1 MASIVTSVLK
11 ATVGFLVTKGR
22 DAAAERLKE
31 GDATDQQFRDM
42 IVRELDEIK
51 SKLDGLAR
59 KDLLTSISFFKEG
72 IVFLYQ
78 ALDNSKCGGEEG
90 AVNQQMAMGT
100 VTDGAK
106 TISLV
111 RGQGNSQLSDLDDSG
126 KRALADAKKRF
137 DDARM
142 KATEAF
148 NNTGLSTADRILAMQ
163 YRVMS
168 TILQKIDNPREAIA
182 ACKLCL
188 EELHSMP
195 AVEKSFHVKESGGF
209 RSLFNR
215 DEREEIIQSV
225 HDVNGVIGRVVAV
238 LDGVFSREFDIWPC
252 INFGRYSTIKPE
264 QDGDFLQ
271 LVPWSFGQEGE
282 GKLES
287 PQSITTTTHGDFIV
301 ADKDVVK
308 VFNHGGQFVHS
319 FIPEPGCAA
328 KDVATDHL
336 DSLYVLFSTRIYA
349 FDKQAKRRRVL
360 YLEEG
365 FVGESITINVEQS
378 VFVCV
383 KCLKNNTCVVQVYDD
398 DGQFVNSF
406 GSQQNW
412 FRPDPAGILTYGF
425 VYALI
430 SLFSFP
436 WNRPKP
442 NLCYTY
448 PTGIAT
454 TCDGGVVALEKEC
467 TEVTSINRIG
477 VFDGQGKYTYKS
489 RGVVYDRSRAFIAV
503 HLPTDQVIIAGQWEE
518 MLDITIYTKECHFVR
533 SISLNTDKLH
543 SLSGVA
549 VTMEGQIA
557 VLCTMEGIESK
568 SKTPVVYVI

>member
-31 GDATDQQFRDM
+31 GDVTDQQFRDM
-42 IVRELDEIK
+42 IVRELDDIK

-78 ALDNSKCGGEEG
+78 ALDNSKCGGLG
-90 AVNQQMAMGT
+90 SAVNQQMAKGT

-111 RGQGNSQLSDLDDSG
+111 REQGNWQLSDLDDSD

-168 TILQKIDNPREAIA
+168 TILQKIDNPREATA

-209 RSLFNR
+209 WSLFNR
-215 DEREEIIQSV
+215 DEREEIVQSV

-238 LDGVFSREFDIWPC
+238 LDGVFSTEFNTWPC
-252 INFGRYSTIKPE
+252 INFGKDSRIRPE
-264 QDGDFLQ
+264 RRLLN
-271 LVPWSFGQEGE
+271 LVPWSFAIGQDGE
-282 GKLES
+282 GKWES
-287 PQSITTTTHGDFIV
+287 PQSITTTAHGDFIV
-301 ADKDVVK
+301 ADKDVIK
-308 VFNHGGQFVHS
+308 VFNHGGKFVHS
-319 FIPEPGCAA
+319 FIPESGCVA
-328 KDVATDHL
+328 KDVITEHL
-336 DSLYVLFSTRIYA
+336 DNLYVLFSSRIYV
-349 FDKQAKRRRVL
+349 FDKQAKRSRVF

-365 FVGESITINVEQS
+365 FDGKSVAVNSEQK

-383 KCLKNNTCVVQVYDD
+383 ECLRTKTYTMQVYDT
-398 DGQFVNSF
+398 DGQFVKSF
-406 GSQQNW
+406 GRQ
-412 FRPDPAGILTYGF
+412 
-425 VYALI
+425 
-430 SLFSFP
+430 
-436 WNRPKP
+436 P
-442 NLCYTY
+442 NPIQRYCKQ
-448 PTGIAT
+448 PNDIASTG
-454 TCDGGVVALEKEC
+454 DGGVIIFETDDDGFC
-467 TEVTSINRIG
+467 ISHNIR
-477 VFDGQGKYTYKS
+477 VFDAQGKYKYQERDIGLALYKS
-489 RGVVYDRSRAFIAV
+489 WCKNAVMAF
-503 HLPTDQVIIAGQWEE
+503 HPQTGHVIIATRVTNTLG
-518 MLDITIYTKECHFVR
+518 MTVYTKEGHYVR
-533 SISLNTDKLH
+533 SISLNTAKLH
-543 SLSGVA
+543 SVSRVT
-549 VTMEGQIA
+549 VTMEGRIA
-557 VLCTMEGIESK
+557 VLCTTEGTESESK
-568 SKTPVVYVI
+568 THLVYVI